1 MNTQVN
7 PGVVIVTGASS
18 GIGATIAGKLASCWS
33 TVACLSRS
41 GRVPEG
47 LEEHPAIKAVSCDV
61 SDEHR
66 IKATFGEL
74 AAHGPISALVNNA
87 GIHSQCRAAET
98 STDELRALLE
108 VNAIGLFVAC
118 REVYPY
124 MQANGGGQI
133 VNIGSFMDHMGVPTQ
148 SGYCASKAAVG
159 AITRC
164 LGVEWARDGIEVVN
178 LAPGYVATD
187 MNADFL
193 ASEAGQ
199 RLLKRIPL
207 RRAAYD
213 EEVAGLVER
222 ILAARAPYLTG
233 TTIYMD
239 GGFGVSL

>member
-1 MNTQVN
+1 MSARVH
-7 PGVVIVTGASS
+7 PGVAIVTGASS
-18 GIGATIAGKLASCWS
+18 GIGATIAKKLASCWS

-41 GRVPEG
+41 GRPPEG
-47 LEEHPAIKAVSCDV
+47 LGEHPAIRAVSCDV
-61 SDEHR
+61 SDEKQIR
-66 IKATFGEL
+66 RAFRDL
-74 AAHGPISALVNNA
+74 AERGPIIALVNNA
-87 GIHSQCRAAET
+87 GIHSQNRAAET
-98 STDELRALLE
+98 STEEFRALLE
-108 VNAIGLFVAC
+108 INAIGLFVAC
-118 REVYPY
+118 REVHPY

-164 LGVEWARDGIEVVN
+164 LGVEWARDGIQVVN
-178 LAPGYVATD
+178 VAPGYVATD

-193 ASEAGQ
+193 ASEGGQ

-207 RRAAYD
+207 RRAAAD
-213 EEVAGLVER
+213 EEVAALVDS
-222 ILAARAPYLTG
+222 ILAERAPYLTG